1 MIEEIKSGKDN
12 LLKTIK
18 QMSEKDKRNLF
29 RPDSKLLTLWH
40 EASDKGRLEII
51 IAAVA
56 GLIVGI
62 LVYFTLLR

>member
-1 MIEEIKSGKDN
+1 MIQEIKSGKRN

-40 EASDKGRLEII
+40 EASDKGRLDII

-56 GLIVGI
+56 GLIAGI